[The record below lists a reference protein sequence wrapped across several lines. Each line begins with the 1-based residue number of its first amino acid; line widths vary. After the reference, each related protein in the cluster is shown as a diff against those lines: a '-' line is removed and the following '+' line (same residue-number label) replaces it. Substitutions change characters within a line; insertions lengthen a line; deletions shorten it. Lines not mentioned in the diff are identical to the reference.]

1 MYRSA
6 FFSLE
11 AGRAA
16 AVALVMLALNLSLA
30 LVALRVW
37 SRSERAGES

>member
-16 AVALVMLALNLSLA
+16 AVAVVMLLINVALA
-30 LVALRVW
+30 LVAVRLVRG
-37 SRSERAGES
+37 RRIA

>member
-6 FFSLE
+6 FSSLE

-16 AVALVMLALNLSLA
+16 AVATVMLALN
-30 LVALRVW
+30 VALAIVAVRFTQQ
-37 SRSERAGES
+37 SESS